1 MLYCHDME
9 VLVKYEGKEIA
20 FPTFGELEKLN
31 PDIYEQYT
39 YLFSIDQM
47 RFYLTEH
54 LTYDAAG
61 NFQMI
66 HKEQFRHAKP
76 RHLHL
81 QELRDSSFIIGIKAE
96 NTVANAENR

>member
-1 MLYCHDME
+1 M
-9 VLVKYEGKEIA
+9 
-20 FPTFGELEKLN
+20 
-31 PDIYEQYT
+31 
-39 YLFSIDQM
+39 
-47 RFYLTEH
+47 TEH

-76 RHLHL
+76 RHLAFAGITGFQL
-81 QELRDSSFIIGIKAE
+81 YIGIKAE